1 MPKKAMPKT
10 KKVKSYQVIF
20 QKLAEI
26 KNYKKE
32 ILSFSLGAI
41 VMFGLCVSCC
51 PQSKKANLENRVK
64 VLENQVFLLQQ
75 RKKMTPPCLKGPKK
89 ITRKTTFNENEYK
102 PYAQK
107 GNFNLSGNAC
117 NMLPDNL
124 ECPKKV
130 YVFLNPVT
138 SYSNEWY
145 EKHWAGNKL
154 IENPDKRAWTY
165 HKKAIV
171 EENGNF
177 TFTDLPQG
185 EYYIGAEL
193 CAKKIDAPTEKC
205 RPIRMGDKIT
215 VNSSLQ
221 DVSIPVVYSENESN
235 RPCGCQK

>member
-41 VMFGLCVSCC
+41 VMLGLCVSCC
-51 PQSKKANLENRVK
+51 PKSNKEKLENRVRI
-64 VLENQVFLLQQ
+64 LENQVFLLQQ
-75 RKKMTPPCLKGPKK
+75 RNKMPPPPFKPKK
-89 ITRKTTFNENEYK
+89 KSRKVAFNESEYK

-107 GNFNLSGNAC
+107 GDLSLSGNAC

-145 EKHWAGNKL
+145 KEHWAGNKL

-165 HKKAIV
+165 HKKAV
-171 EENGNF
+171 VQENGDFVFSN
-177 TFTDLPQG
+177 LPQG

-193 CAKKIDAPTEKC
+193 CAKQIDMPNEKC
-205 RPIRMGDKIT
+205 HPLRLGDKIT
-215 VNSSLQ
+215 VNASLQ
-221 DVSIPVVYSENESN
+221 DVSIPVVHKENPTSK